1 MEMENANKILR
12 SLREETDRKLSA
24 LSLQFGYII
33 FKNDVPHFTDNRDV
47 SITRNNQSM
56 LFRKIIAV

>member
-1 MEMENANKILR
+1 MENANKILR

-24 LSLQFGYII
+24 LSLQFDYII
-33 FKNDVPHFTDNRDV
+33 FKNDVPHFTDNTDV